1 MKLDIQSVHFKADSD
16 LLEFIQKKVDK
27 LEQFYDGILSGEV
40 KLKID
45 KAEDKEN
52 KVVEIMLDVPGN
64 NLFSKRQCSTFEEA
78 TDEAV
83 EALRRQVKKLKEKSK
98 P

>member
-40 KLKID
+40 KLRID

-64 NLFSKRQCSTFEEA
+64 NLFSKRQCASFEEA

-83 EALRRQVKKLKEKSK
+83 EALRRQVKKLKEKTK